1 MRRLNLIIYFVIIF
15 YSCKNFKIISRSVYS
30 NHVKISENKLIKHLL
45 KNEIDTS
52 NIYFAN
58 DSFYIK
64 IFSPQFQS
72 DSTIDLNSFRPI
84 QFRVFDSS
92 GKIVNIWANCYG
104 PMSFYIK
111 DYNDLLIK
119 RMNQNIILST
129 KLTDYTSLMKTNPII
144 NTNKYDIIIIAFWA
158 WYMDKFSIKL
168 LRELQL
174 LSNFNNKKVLIIKL
188 NIDNSK

>member
-1 MRRLNLIIYFVIIF
+1 
-15 YSCKNFKIISRSVYS
+15 
-30 NHVKISENKLIKHLL
+30 
-45 KNEIDTS
+45 
-52 NIYFAN
+52 
-58 DSFYIK
+58 
-64 IFSPQFQS
+64 
-72 DSTIDLNSFRPI
+72 
-84 QFRVFDSS
+84 
-92 GKIVNIWANCYG
+92 
-104 PMSFYIK
+104 MSFYIK

-158 WYMDKFSIKL
+158 WYMDKFSIKM

-174 LSNFNNKKVLIIKL
+174 LPNYNNKKVLIIKL